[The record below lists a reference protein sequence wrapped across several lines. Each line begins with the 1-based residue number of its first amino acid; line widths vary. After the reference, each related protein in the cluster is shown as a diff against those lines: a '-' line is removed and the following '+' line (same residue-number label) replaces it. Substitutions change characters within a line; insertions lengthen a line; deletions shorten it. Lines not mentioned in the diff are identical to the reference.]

1 MKAILEFELPDDQ
14 EEYQYAVDAPKM
26 YSALWDIKQLI
37 RSKLKYN
44 PDELTDAELKQWEIM
59 QDEFYL
65 ILDEQNIQFYV

>member
-14 EEYQYAVDAPKM
+14 SEYELAVDAPKM
-26 YSALWDIKQLI
+26 YNTLWDIKQLI

-44 PDELTDAELKQWEIM
+44 SDGLTDIELKQWEII

-65 ILDEQNIQFYV
+65 ILDNHNLKLN

>member
-14 EEYQYAVDAPKM
+14 SEYEYAVDAPKM

-44 PDELTDAELKQWEIM
+44 SDGLTDIELKQWEMM
-59 QDEFYL
+59 QDEFYS
-65 ILDEQNIQFYV
+65 ILDNHNLKLD

>member
-14 EEYQYAVDAPKM
+14 EEYEMAVDAPKM

-44 PDELTDAELKQWEIM
+44 PDGLTDIELRQWEVI
-59 QDEFYL
+59 QDEFYC
-65 ILDEQNIQFYV
+65 ILNQQNIKLN

>member
-14 EEYQYAVDAPKM
+14 EEYEYAVDAPKM

-44 PDELTDAELKQWEIM
+44 SDKLTDVELRQWEIM
-59 QDEFYL
+59 QDEFYC
-65 ILDEQNIQFYV
+65 ILDNQNLKLD

>member
-1 MKAILEFELPDDQ
+1 MKAIIEFELPDDQ
-14 EEYQYAVDAPKM
+14 SEYEMAVDAPKM
-26 YSALWDIKQLI
+26 YNALWQIKQLL

-59 QDEFYL
+59 QDEFHL

>member
-14 EEYQYAVDAPKM
+14 EEYEMAVDAPKM

-44 PDELTDAELKQWEIM
+44 PDSLTDIELKQWEII
-59 QDEFYL
+59 QDEFYC
-65 ILDEQNIQFYV
+65 ILDNHNLKLD

>member
-14 EEYQYAVDAPKM
+14 EEYEYAVNAPKM
-26 YSALWDIKQLI
+26 YLALWEIKQLI

-44 PDELTDAELKQWEIM
+44 LDGLTDIELKQWEII

-65 ILDEQNIQFYV
+65 ILDEQNIQCYV

>member
-14 EEYQYAVDAPKM
+14 EEYKLAVNAPKM

-44 PDELTDAELKQWEIM
+44 PDSLTDAELKQWEIM

>member
-14 EEYQYAVDAPKM
+14 EEYEMAVDAPKM
-26 YSALWDIKQLI
+26 YNALWQIKQLL

-44 PDELTDAELKQWEIM
+44 PDELTDVELNQWEFM

-65 ILDEQNIQFYV
+65 ILDEQNIQLD